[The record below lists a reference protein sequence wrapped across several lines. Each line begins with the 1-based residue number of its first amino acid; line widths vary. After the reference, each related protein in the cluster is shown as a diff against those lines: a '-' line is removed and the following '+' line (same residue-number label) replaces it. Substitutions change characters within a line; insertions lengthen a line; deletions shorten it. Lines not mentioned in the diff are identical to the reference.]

1 MHSGLLQER
10 NHHTQ
15 IAVWLLLCCA
25 LIFTMV
31 VVGGVTRLTRSG
43 LSMVE
48 WDPIMGVIPPLG
60 QSQWEETFHK
70 YQQFPEYVQVNRDM
84 TMSEF
89 KFIYWMEYAHRLL
102 GRGIGLAFLLPF
114 LYFIFRRRI
123 ERSLIP
129 KLVAM
134 FLLGGLQGLLG
145 WFMVKSGL
153 IDMPRVSPYR
163 LTAHLILAVI
173 IYGYILWVAL
183 GLLFPD
189 PENRNPSARPPRR
202 LAHATTMLIVVMIA
216 SGGFVAGTKAG
227 FAFITFPLMNGRLIP
242 EGLLAMR
249 PMWTNFFENV
259 ATVQFDHRKNQVRLT
274 AHLILAVII
283 YGYILWVALGLL
295 FPDPENRN
303 PSARPPRR
311 LAHATTMLIVV
322 MIASGGF
329 VAGTKAG
336 FAFITFPLMNGRLI
350 PEGLLAMRP
359 VWTNFFENVATV
371 QFDHRIIAYL
381 LCLVVPWLWYRA
393 AKAPLHARAR
403 LASHAL
409 LGMLVVQVSLGIATL
424 LLVVP
429 VALAAAHQAGAI
441 LFFTIALFVN
451 HELRRGREP
460 TLKWHTSTSS
470 RWAG

>member
-1 MHSGLLQER
+1 MHSGLLQQR

-48 WDPIMGVIPPLG
+48 WDPIMGAIPPFG

-70 YQQFPEYVQVNRDM
+70 YKQFPEYQQVNRDM
-84 TMSEF
+84 TLSQF

-102 GRGIGLAFLLPF
+102 GRAIGLAFLLPF
-114 LYFIFRRRI
+114 LYFLFRRRI

-163 LTAHLILAVI
+163 LTAHLILAVV

-189 PENRNPSARPPRR
+189 PENADLSARPLRR
-202 LAHATTMLIVVMIA
+202 LAHATTVLIVVMIA

-227 FAFITFPLMNGRLIP
+227 FAFNTFPLMSGRLIP
-242 EGLLAMR
+242 EG
-249 PMWTNFFENV
+249 
-259 ATVQFDHRKNQVRLT
+259 
-274 AHLILAVII
+274 I
-283 YGYILWVALGLL
+283 
-295 FPDPENRN
+295 
-303 PSARPPRR
+303 
-311 LAHATTMLIVV
+311 
-322 MIASGGF
+322 
-329 VAGTKAG
+329 
-336 FAFITFPLMNGRLI
+336 
-350 PEGLLAMRP
+350 LAMRP

-381 LCLVVPWLWYRA
+381 LCLAVPWLWYRA

-429 VALAAAHQAGAI
+429 MALAAAHQAGAI
-441 LFFTIALFVN
+441 LLFTIALFVN

-460 TLKWHTSTSS
+460 TLEWHTTTSPP
-470 RWAG
+470 WAG